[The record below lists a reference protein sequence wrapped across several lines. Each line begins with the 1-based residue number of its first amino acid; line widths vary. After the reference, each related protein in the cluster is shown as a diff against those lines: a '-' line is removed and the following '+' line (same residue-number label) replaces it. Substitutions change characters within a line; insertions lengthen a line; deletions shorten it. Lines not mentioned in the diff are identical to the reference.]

1 MTYKIESILTVVATA
16 LLAGTLL
23 VGCQETGYP
32 DPQPV
37 TTAPNRSSQLTVVN
51 ATADATTLAI
61 LLENESI
68 AATLGLG
75 QATPAVQVPY
85 LGSLQ
90 VRVKGAGGTL
100 GTADISAKSVFLTNV
115 TYTAF
120 VTDSINRP
128 RVVNAVT
135 GVVTDVGGSRL
146 LVVANPTT
154 QTLVAGAG
162 GVRFGHFVQDL
173 NLPPSTTVTAT
184 PTASYRLTPITS
196 TTGVASINALN
207 LAYRAVAA
215 TFVPVPAGNYR
226 VEKFSGATIAATAT
240 PVASSTLTVEATK
253 FYTVYSQG
261 LFRRRNIQLG
271 RVQHN

>member
-1 MTYKIESILTVVATA
+1 MTFKIESILTVAATA

-37 TTAPNRSSQLTVVN
+37 TTAANRSSQITVVN
-51 ATADATTLAI
+51 ATADATTLAV

-68 AATLGLG
+68 AAALGLG

-90 VRVKGAGGTL
+90 LRVKGAGGTL
-100 GTADISAKSVFLTNV
+100 GTADISAKSTFLTNV
-115 TYTAF
+115 NYTAF

-128 RVVNAVT
+128 RVTNAVT
-135 GVVTDVGGSRL
+135 GVVSDAGGSRL

-154 QTLVAGAG
+154 QTLVAGNG
-162 GVRFGHFVQDL
+162 GVRFGHFVQDI
-173 NLPPSTTVTAT
+173 NLPSSTTVTTT
-184 PTASYRLTPITS
+184 PASAFRLTSISSGTAGTPIS
-196 TTGVASINALN
+196 VTGVA
-207 LAYRAVAA
+207 YRTIAPTFTSVAA
-215 TFVPVPAGNYR
+215 GTYR
-226 VEKFSGATIAATAT
+226 VDHFSTPSIAATAT
-240 PVASSTLTVEATK
+240 PVASSTLAVEATK